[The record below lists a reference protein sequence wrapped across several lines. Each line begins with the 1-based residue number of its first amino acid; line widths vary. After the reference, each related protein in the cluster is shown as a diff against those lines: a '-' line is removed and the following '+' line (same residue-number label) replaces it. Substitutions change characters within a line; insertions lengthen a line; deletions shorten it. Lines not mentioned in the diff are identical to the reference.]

1 MYAKGDDHWSTTFCQ
16 ICCQQTSHHAEQQAS
31 MAVMLV
37 ANFPATAVI
46 GLTWFINNLKSNYR
60 PDSRSNDPSWMALY
74 GWHSGEPL
82 RNPPKVWHRLG
93 RGKNQHKPQPHQRL
107 ILNRDQELELNIWRC
122 SVTLQHQNVS
132 NVATEEEREKL
143 RKKIWEVIKPAP
155 AS

>member
-1 MYAKGDDHWSTTFCQ
+1 MYEKGDDHWSTTFCQ
-16 ICCQQTSHHAEQQAS
+16 ICCQQTSHHEGKAS

-46 GLTWFINNLKSNYR
+46 GVTWFINNLKSNYH
-60 PDSRSNDPSWMALY
+60 PDSRSNDPPWMALY

-82 RNPPKVWHRLG
+82 RNPSKVWHRLG
-93 RGKNQHKPQPHQRL
+93 RGKNQHKPQPFQRL

-132 NVATEEEREKL
+132 NVATEEEREML